1 MHAVDAKPIHVKSH
15 GLSSQ
20 EKVNLFSSLFRGR
33 CDVHALRW
41 DNKQGRSGYSIA
53 CANEW
58 QKGICDKPR
67 VKCSDCQNRSFLA
80 MDEKAIYE
88 HLSGKQTV
96 GLYPLLPDNNCF
108 LLAVDFDKSDWK
120 MDQVNLTDDE
130 SRIIAASGGDFEQA
144 YNAQASVDSCSGLI
158 ITKHVTQATNDKLE
172 VTPNLAALAEME
184 SVLGKVAGLLAD
196 TGDFWFVDSRSYLR
210 NGIWLASGS
219 ISSSCSV

>member
-1 MHAVDAKPIHVKSH
+1 
-15 GLSSQ
+15 
-20 EKVNLFSSLFRGR
+20 
-33 CDVHALRW
+33 
-41 DNKQGRSGYSIA
+41 
-53 CANEW
+53 
-58 QKGICDKPR
+58 
-67 VKCSDCQNRSFLA
+67 

-219 ISSSCSV
+219 ISSSCSVWWRKTVKNGALCSPWFVQTAFSRLCWNLVLPLMLHVSAVR